1 MSKTLRT
8 EKVEISM
15 LNTHHTAAGYA
26 YFFYHTNQF
35 FSECEQYFFL
45 QTNIS
50 DSVWAANPDLTRSLS
65 VHSLAVLMSM

>member
-1 MSKTLRT
+1 MSKTPRT

-35 FSECEQYFFL
+35 FSECEQYFHK
-45 QTNIS
+45 NIS
-50 DSVWAANPDLTRSLS
+50 IPCGPQILISL
-65 VHSLAVLMSM
+65 VHFQSTCSLNGFM